1 MKNTQKPAR
10 PSRSPIAPSAERT
23 TAHRRRAVVE
33 AVGPEVDGGRFPIK
47 RTAGEDVVVTAD
59 VFVDGHDRVAAVVR
73 YRAAEWPA
81 DAWREVPMT
90 ALDNDRWTARFTV
103 EALGRYEYTV
113 QAWVDHFASWQAEL
127 SKKFGAGQDVASELV
142 EGGAMIQATAGDRA
156 GRRPRA
162 RVAAGARRRGRRR
175 RRPVGA
181 GGRGARP
188 GSHGGHADPRPARGG
203 GHLRSDARGR
213 RRADA
218 RPRGRVVRD
227 VPAVGR
233 ARPGA
238 ERDARRGGGAAAGD
252 RRHGLRRGVPAAGAP
267 DRAQLPQGAQQ
278 RPGRR
283 ARRPG
288 QPVGHR
294 RRGGRAQGRRA
305 RPGHAGRLR
314 SLRGHGAAPWDGG
327 GARHRLP
334 GVAGPPVRAR
344 APRVVPPPPGRH
356 DQVRGE
362 PAQEVPG
369 HLPVRL
375 RVVATRRAC
384 GRS

>member
-142 EGGAMIQATAGDRA
+142 EGGAMIQATAEIAPAA
-156 GRRPRA
+156 GRGRA
-162 RVAAGARRRGRRR
+162 WLLERAAVVGGDGDPSVRVAAALDLD
-175 RRPVGA
+175 
-181 GGRGARP
+181 
-188 GSHGGHADPRPARGG
+188 SHGGHADPRPA
-203 GHLRSDARGR
+203 
-213 RRADA
+213 
-218 RPRGRVVRD
+218 
-227 VPAVGR
+227 
-233 ARPGA
+233 
-238 ERDARRGGGAAAGD
+238 
-252 RRHGLRRGVPAAGAP
+252 
-267 DRAQLPQGAQQ
+267 
-278 RPGRR
+278 
-283 ARRPG
+283 
-288 QPVGHR
+288 
-294 RRGGRAQGRRA
+294 
-305 RPGHAGRLR
+305 
-314 SLRGHGAAPWDGG
+314 
-327 GARHRLP
+327 
-334 GVAGPPVRAR
+334 
-344 APRVVPPPPGRH
+344 
-356 DQVRGE
+356 
-362 PAQEVPG
+362 
-369 HLPVRL
+369 
-375 RVVATRRAC
+375 
-384 GRS
+384 